1 MVIQLLKQ
9 YPELAIYWYKDD
21 EHTPQNGG
29 FYRKI
34 QRKRTLKW
42 LFYRYK
48 TYENILKFNF

>member
-29 FYRKI
+29 FYRKVR
-34 QRKRTLKW
+34 RKRTLKRW
-42 LFYRYK
+42 FYRYK

>member
-29 FYRKI
+29 FYRNVLWSGYFIDIKP
-34 QRKRTLKW
+34 T
-42 LFYRYK
+42 K
-48 TYENILKFNF
+48 TY